1 MTTNSA
7 EITWLMVKYVK
18 WAVFT
23 LVLAD
28 KLYVYIGL
36 KGNIDIVNC
45 CQIFDYQMVTLREQM
60 CKMVTKQ
67 YH

>member
-28 KLYVYIGL
+28 KLYMY
-36 KGNIDIVNC
+36 
-45 CQIFDYQMVTLREQM
+45 T
-60 CKMVTKQ
+60 
-67 YH
+67 